1 MQGSEPGGPVIRA
14 CVTALVA
21 LAAGLAVLL
30 WVCSMA
36 GPGLGRPLTLALPA
50 PFPPVRLLTPLV
62 GLHLIGLCLGLGG
75 ATMLD
80 FWILRWMRE
89 GVMPAEMERS
99 FHFISKVVT
108 MGIALLW
115 ISGLGFL
122 GLYAIEAPEKLAN
135 PKIWAKVT
143 VVAVLTLNGV
153 LIHALVLPRVLR
165 DVRRPMLDG
174 VSRLSAGIFLVSG
187 AISGVSWYFAF
198 ALGLLR
204 EFNGK
209 VGTGL
214 LLSLWGLGVVL
225 ATLGAFTLRES
236 LMRMAA
242 RRRARTVPAIEWIV
256 NRPDAAFS
264 SVRLRR
270 IPDGLT
276 VPVRTPRQAA
286 AASAS
291 SPIRSRP
298 VYAAAEQRTEA

>member
-21 LAAGLAVLL
+21 LAVGLVALL
-30 WVCSMA
+30 WGCAAA
-36 GPGLGRPLTLALPA
+36 GPGLGRPLLLALPA
-50 PFPPVRLLTPLV
+50 PFPPVRLLTPLI
-62 GLHLIGLCLGLGG
+62 GLHLVGLCFGLGG

-89 GVMPAEMERS
+89 GAMPAEMERS

-135 PKIWAKVT
+135 PKLWAKVV
-143 VVAVLTLNGV
+143 VVAVLTVNGL
-153 LIHALVLPRVLR
+153 LIHALVLPSVLR

-174 VSRLSAGIFLVSG
+174 VSRLAAGIFLVSG
-187 AISGVSWYFAF
+187 AVSGVSWYFAF

-204 EFNGK
+204 EFNGR
-209 VGTGL
+209 VSIGL
-214 LLSLWGLGVVL
+214 LLALWGLGIVL
-225 ATLGAFTLRES
+225 ATLGAFALRES

-242 RRRARTVPAIEWIV
+242 RRRARTVPNIEWV
-256 NRPDAAFS
+256 ANRPGAPFS

-270 IPDGLT
+270 IPDGLM
-276 VPVRTPRQAA
+276 VPVRAA
-286 AASAS
+286 
-291 SPIRSRP
+291 R
-298 VYAAAEQRTEA
+298 